1 MDGLLVY
8 AVFFATLVGIYG
20 MLTLGLNVQW
30 GYAGLFNIG
39 IAAFFAVGAYTSAIV
54 TGAPSAEHLG
64 GFGLPLAAGWAAAM
78 AVAALLALLA
88 GIVMVRLRDDYLA
101 IASIGIAEIVRLLLK
116 NEEWLTNGV
125 RGIGGI
131 LRPWAESGPAG
142 AALYLGLVLAA
153 VAVLWWLSERLRRSP
168 WGRAVRAQRE
178 DERAAM
184 AVGRDVVRLRLEAFV
199 LGSAAMGLAG
209 AAYAHFVGFIS
220 PEAFS
225 PTHATFLVWVMLI
238 AGGSGRNAGAVLGAC
253 AIWIVWSATEYAV
266 NLLPA
271 ELTARGGALR
281 LLLVGLALE
290 AILLLRPR
298 GLLPEPR
305 FVDPALARP
314 RRPPRRPRA
323 AAGPDAGAG

>member
-1 MDGLLVY
+1 MEGLLAY

-20 MLTLGLNVQW
+20 LLAVGLNVQW

-54 TGAPSAEHLG
+54 TGPASADHLG
-64 GFGLPLAAGWAAAM
+64 GFGLPLAAGWLAAA
-78 AVAALLALLA
+78 AVAALLALVA
-88 GIVMVRLRDDYLA
+88 GIAMVRLREDYLA

-131 LRPWAESGPAG
+131 VHPWRDGGTAG

-153 VAVLWWLSERLRRSP
+153 LAALWLLSERLRRSP

-184 AVGRDVVRLRLEAFV
+184 ALGRDVARLRLEAFV
-199 LGSAAMGLAG
+199 IGSAAMGLAG

-220 PEAFS
+220 PEAFD
-225 PTHATFLVWVMLI
+225 PTYATFLVWVMLI
-238 AGGSGRNAGAVLGAC
+238 AGGSGSNAGAILGTFV
-253 AIWIVWSATEYAV
+253 IWVVWSATEYAV

-271 ELTARGGALR
+271 ELTARGSALR
-281 LLLVGLALE
+281 LLLVGLVLE
-290 AILLLRPR
+290 GILLWRPR

-305 FVDPALARP
+305 SVDPALTRGDGRP
-314 RRPPRRPRA
+314 SP
-323 AAGPDAGAG
+323 GG